1 MRVRQRKLTGPI
13 RASLCQTPPTFAP
26 EKRTSAQLA
35 GLRYEARVL
44 STVSKL
50 YTKDGTKVVEKPWVV
65 YRTAGRSGLC
75 QPDFLIETTDGCTG
89 RPHVIVVEV
98 KLSWIASARS
108 KLVNFYGPIVQALYP
123 DATLSYVQIY
133 RNERGRVHKRKLQI
147 YDLLTIKAGK
157 YRECQHL

>member
-13 RASLCQTPPTFAP
+13 SASLCQTPPTFAP

-50 YTKDGTKVVEKPWVV
+50 YNQDGTKVVEKPWVV
-65 YRTAGRSGLC
+65 YRTTGRSGLC
-75 QPDFLIETTDGCTG
+75 QPDFLIETADGSTG

-108 KLVNFYGPIVQALYP
+108 KLVNFYGPIIQALYP
-123 DATLSYVQIY
+123 NATLSYVQVY
-133 RNERGRVHKRKLQI
+133 KNWRGRPHKRKLSI
-147 YDLLTIKAGK
+147 FNLLDVPKGK
-157 YRECQHL
+157 YKECHLP